1 MKEKMSARG
10 GSASGGKIAI
20 ISDSHS
26 NETNLKKFL
35 RYCSDEKIKTIIH
48 CGDMASLEMMDVL
61 NDNFNGIIHYTFG
74 NADYDDL
81 RDLEDQE
88 KYKKTFLYKG
98 YGETE
103 INKRKVAFIHF
114 PEVARKLSMSGRYD
128 FVFYG
133 HTHQP
138 WEQIIEMPASAKA
151 PARRCKM
158 LNPGTLA
165 GEIYP
170 PTFAVW
176 NTENNKFSLI
186 RVDNI
191 E

>member
-1 MKEKMSARG
+1 MQ
-10 GSASGGKIAI
+10 IAI

-26 NETNLKKFL
+26 NETNLRKFL
-35 RYCSDEKIKTIIH
+35 RYCANEKIENIIH

-61 NDNFNGIIHYTFG
+61 NDNFSGEIHYTFG

-81 RDLEDQE
+81 RDLASQK
-88 KYKKTFLYKG
+88 KYKNTFLYKNVG
-98 YGETE
+98 ATE
-103 INKRKVAFIHF
+103 INNKKIAFTHF
-114 PEVARKLSMSGRYD
+114 PQTAKKLAESGRYD

-138 WEQIIEMPASAKA
+138 WEQMFEMPASAKA

-186 RVDNI
+186 RVDEI
-191 E
+191 

>member
-1 MKEKMSARG
+1 M
-10 GSASGGKIAI
+10 KIAI
-20 ISDSHS
+20 ISDSHN
-26 NETNLKKFL
+26 NETNLRKFL
-35 RYCSDEKIKTIIH
+35 RYCDNEKIKTIIS

-61 NDNFNGIIHYTFG
+61 NDNFDGDIHYTFG

-81 RDLEDQE
+81 RNLESQE
-88 KYKKTFLYKG
+88 KYKNTSIYKKH
-98 YGETE
+98 GETE
-103 INKRKVAFIHF
+103 INGKKIAFVHF
-114 PEVARKLSMSGRYD
+114 PEVARRLAENGRFD

-138 WEQIIEMPASAKA
+138 WEQHFGK
-151 PARRCKM
+151 CKM

-165 GEIYP
+165 GEIYL

-176 NTENNKFSLI
+176 NTKNNKLSLI
-186 RVDNI
+186 RVDNL